1 MIKPSKVRRLLLMTL
16 LSVTLLP
23 VTSYS
28 SAEIQVAS
36 RAPGVTDVVYDVAVK
51 TEVVNV
57 STSAQ
62 LEKAIAQATAGTTIV
77 LADGTYTG
85 SKALQISGKHGTKNS
100 PITIKAAN
108 QGQAIIAGAEVLQ
121 IVRSS
126 HIVVEGLK
134 FTNTGTATRSIAVQ
148 LDGSNHIRVTRNTF
162 AVPEMGKQLI
172 WLEIKGKG
180 SSDNRIDRNNF
191 EGKRDS
197 GPVIAY
203 SGYNSGQIKEISQRD
218 VIEYNHFHK
227 TSSTADNGNEAIRLG
242 ISKIS
247 LSSGHIKV
255 QYNLFEDCNADK
267 EVVSVKTGDNE
278 VRYNTFKNNSGGL
291 TARHGHTNKFYG
303 NFFFGDG
310 TKEALG
316 IRVYGNDHKIYNNY
330 FQGITSQAIFLDNG
344 DYDGGTDGKAPN
356 HTEADLKKQWR
367 VYRATVV
374 NNTIVNSKVGI
385 TVGSTNT
392 KKVYAPT
399 GSWIAN
405 NIVANQTDILY
416 HEASNTD
423 TIFKGNI
430 GFGSTLNNTS
440 RGPSEIASINPA
452 FTESERLQKLSA
464 NSPAINKAV
473 SDIQLENRVKVEDDM
488 DGQLRSQTDVGA
500 DEFSST
506 AISRK
511 PLTESDVGPNA
522 PE

>member
-1 MIKPSKVRRLLLMTL
+1 MRKSSKVRRLLLMTL

-28 SAEIQVAS
+28 LADNQPAGG
-36 RAPGVTDVVYDVAVK
+36 APGVTDVVYDAALK
-51 TEVVNV
+51 TGVVNV

-62 LEKAIAQATAGTTIV
+62 LERAIAQATAGTTIV
-77 LADGTYTG
+77 LADGIYTG
-85 SKALQISGKHGTKNS
+85 IKALQISGKHGSKNS

-108 QGQAIIAGAEVLQ
+108 RGQAIIAGAEVLQ

-134 FTNTGTATRSIAVQ
+134 ITNTGTATRSIAVQ
-148 LDGSNHIRVTRNTF
+148 LDGSNNIRLTRNTF
-162 AVPEMGKQLI
+162 AVPATGNKMI

-191 EGKRDS
+191 EGKTDS
-197 GPVIAY
+197 EPVIAY
-203 SGYNSGQIKEISQRD
+203 SGYNNGQIKEISQRD
-218 VIEYNHFHK
+218 VIEYNHFHQ
-227 TSSTADNGNEAIRLG
+227 TSSTKDNGNEVIRLG

-247 LSSGHIKV
+247 LTSGHIKI

-278 VRYNTFKNNSGGL
+278 VRYNTFRNNSGGL
-291 TARHGHTNKFYG
+291 TARHGHNNKFYG

-310 TKEALG
+310 KKKVLG

-330 FQGITSQAIFLDNG
+330 FQGITSQAIFLDSG

-356 HTEADLKKQWR
+356 HTEDDLKKQWR

-374 NNTIVNSKVGI
+374 NNTIVNSTVGI
-385 TVGSTNT
+385 TVGST
-392 KKVYAPT
+392 KKYAPN

-405 NIVANQTDILY
+405 NIVSNQTGILY
-416 HEASNTD
+416 EENSITD
-423 TIFKGNI
+423 TVFKGNI

-440 RGPSEIASINPA
+440 RGPSEIVAVNPA
-452 FTESERLQKLSA
+452 LTISDDLHKLSA

-473 SDIQLENRVKVEDDM
+473 IDSQLEQRVNVTDDM

-500 DEFSST
+500 DEFSNA

-511 PLTESDVGPNA
+511 PLTKNDVGPNA